1 MGGRRGER
9 DGLPAVVADFNAVL
23 HPSATAVD
31 DGNHFALDGHFYVA
45 DGSGLR
51 SRRQIPIVAS
61 HLRG

>member
-1 MGGRRGER
+1 M
-9 DGLPAVVADFNAVL
+9 PAVVADFNAVL

-45 DGSGLR
+45 DGSWLR